1 MHRAGLKRLALVT
14 LIASLAL
21 AWAAPVAAQ
30 EPALDQ
36 QQRASLAAIPL
47 ITGDLPD
54 GYLISAEGFL
64 SAAGAAS
71 SLNLDPAA
79 LTDAGFQGMYL
90 SIYQRADTGDTITS
104 TVSAWTDAAAAE
116 QGFALLEDESVTAP
130 GADVTDSALAAGT
143 GSAELTTGTVEV
155 DGATHAVSDATFV
168 VDRYVVGVSVETAP
182 DATMDD
188 AGMQALVD
196 ALESRANAVV
206 QGQSPEGTDLAL
218 PPTVL
223 DIRPLGVEAQAG
235 FLSAGETERLYGVSG
250 SSLSGITASWVSGVV
265 AGENGAGPSIVI
277 AASTFGD
284 VDTAGRA
291 VEQSADLAPV
301 TLELTPVDFAVDGAD
316 AAKGYQYA
324 SPGSADGTVDS
335 FRGVIQVGSTM
346 VVVDVQGAA
355 SVDTAQAAVS
365 DLLAAQVACG
375 GGTCQLPDINLGS

>member
-79 LTDAGFQGMYL
+79 LTDTGFQGMYL